1 MLAVAGVW
9 ALGAVALPWLVRGRS
24 AAADLVLGMAWAGA
38 MSGATTWVARAVGQV
53 LGSPAAVQSPPRG
66 ALAAAVVGAL
76 LAVAARAARGARPG
90 GSIGAPRA
98 GAEVGDPA
106 VRSAAPAHRFRP

>member
-24 AAADLVLGMAWAGA
+24 AAADFVLGMAWAGG
-38 MSGATTWVARAVGQV
+38 MSAATTWVARAVGQV
-53 LGSPAAVQSPPRG
+53 VGSPAAVQAPPRG
-66 ALAAAVVGAL
+66 ALVGALVGAL
-76 LAVAARAARGARPG
+76 LAVAARAARAG
-90 GSIGAPRA
+90 GSISAPRA

-106 VRSAAPAHRFRP
+106 VRSAAPAHRFWP